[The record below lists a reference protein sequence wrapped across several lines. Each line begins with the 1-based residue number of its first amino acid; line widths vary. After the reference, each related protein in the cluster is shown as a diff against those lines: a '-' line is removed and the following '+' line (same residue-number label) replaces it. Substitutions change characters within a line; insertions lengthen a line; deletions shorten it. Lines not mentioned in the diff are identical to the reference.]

1 MSLVNECH
9 VSEGYHLF
17 FDNWFTSFELLDML
31 KEHKIGAT
39 GTIRAD
45 RCKNAPLPSK
55 KTWRNLVVEPILK
68 CLMETMSLPNGMT
81 IQ

>member
-17 FDNWFTSFELLDML
+17 FDNRFTSFELLDML
-31 KEHKIGAT
+31 KEHKIGAI

-45 RCKNAPLPSK
+45 RCENAPLPSK
-55 KTWRNLVVEPILK
+55 KDTEKSGRGTYSQVSDGNHVLTK
-68 CLMETMSLPNGMT
+68 
-81 IQ
+81 